1 MKKLFMMV
9 TLSLVM
15 VACNKDEDNEI
26 NELSYWD
33 KVASEMTRT
42 DMSAAEVLSSL
53 QENEFWYQNA
63 ESSFYKKDG
72 EVKEYVHQ
80 PEGEL
85 IIGGSIMRFVDNT
98 LYYYGIGNADVVC
111 SKYEAEI
118 VDKNNIQFY
127 FEGKEVFKWKISAY
141 DNDKIIIETYFN
153 SPQQAYKERGEL
165 LYIKNLYIRKVDDS
179 KWWNWQNHINRIRQ
193 KTRIPKLRYVFFLRL
208 ALGAVQGAFLRNC

>member
-118 VDKNNIQFY
+118 VDENNITFY
-127 FEGKEVFKWKISAY
+127 YKDKEVSKWKISAY

-165 LYIKNLYIRKVDDS
+165 LYIKNLYIRKVDDT
-179 KWWNWQNHINRIRQ
+179 KWWNW
-193 KTRIPKLRYVFFLRL
+193 KK
-208 ALGAVQGAFLRNC
+208 

>member
-1 MKKLFMMV
+1 MKELFMMLA
-9 TLSLVM
+9 LSLVM
-15 VACNKDEDNEI
+15 TAYDKDEYRDNRK
-26 NELSYWD
+26 LSYWD

-53 QENEFWYQNA
+53 QENELWYQNA

-85 IIGGSIMRFVDNT
+85 IVGGSIMRFVDNT

-118 VDKNNIQFY
+118 VDENNITFY
-127 FEGKEVFKWKISAY
+127 YKDKEVSKWKISAY

-165 LYIKNLYIRKVDDS
+165 LYIKNLYIRKVDDT
-179 KWWNWQNHINRIRQ
+179 KWWEDA
-193 KTRIPKLRYVFFLRL
+193 K
-208 ALGAVQGAFLRNC
+208 

>member
-1 MKKLFMMV
+1 MKELFMMLA
-9 TLSLVM
+9 LSLVM
-15 VACNKDEDNEI
+15 AACDKDEYRDNR
-26 NELSYWD
+26 ELSYWD

-179 KWWNWQNHINRIRQ
+179 KWWNW
-193 KTRIPKLRYVFFLRL
+193 KK
-208 ALGAVQGAFLRNC
+208 

>member
-118 VDKNNIQFY
+118 VDENNITFY
-127 FEGKEVFKWKISAY
+127 YKDKEVSKWKISAY

-165 LYIKNLYIRKVDDS
+165 LYIKNLYIRKVDDT
-179 KWWNWQNHINRIRQ
+179 KWWKW
-193 KTRIPKLRYVFFLRL
+193 KK
-208 ALGAVQGAFLRNC
+208 

>member
-179 KWWNWQNHINRIRQ
+179 KWWNW
-193 KTRIPKLRYVFFLRL
+193 KK
-208 ALGAVQGAFLRNC
+208 